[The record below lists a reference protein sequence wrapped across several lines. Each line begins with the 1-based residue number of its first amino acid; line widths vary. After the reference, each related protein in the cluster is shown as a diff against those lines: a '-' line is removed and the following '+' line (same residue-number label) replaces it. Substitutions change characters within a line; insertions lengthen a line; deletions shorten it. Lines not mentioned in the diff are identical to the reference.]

1 MDDVTA
7 EFESREKEMEK
18 FTFKRITSEKKKIK
32 NLVMAKEL
40 LHKKNKKPQNTPL
53 MKYVRW
59 MIVC

>member
-18 FTFKRITSEKKKIK
+18 FTFKRIPSEKKKIK